1 MDGSDR
7 QHLQCKGVPGRSL
20 VAWVSACA
28 IILFFAAIILFM
40 PLRYVVGVMALD
52 DCGYYLQVARN
63 LSHGSLSFDGIN
75 PTNGFHPLWFIFI
88 APVYLLV
95 SNIDAAFLLVMF
107 LSAVLAGAS
116 VFVLVKLCGKMGFGT
131 AASAAALVMLLGAV
145 FQKLYGMES
154 WLLILLTIALIE
166 RSVAFRVF
174 EKHAVPGRQL
184 ALLGFLAGLMFLARL
199 DSVFYVMSF
208 LAAVCVA
215 IIVYIIAAEHS
226 WKRRI
231 GAIAER
237 GLWLLTPAAM
247 LAACYFTWN
256 YAIFGH
262 LGPVS
267 GSLKTTFPNISQSAP
282 AMPWSRYAV
291 PAFLILLGALI
302 SLIRRGA
309 ERATGIICFVSG
321 LGLMFLLLYIKL
333 YFAGGVYVWYFAQQ
347 YAGAALGAALFV
359 EALVRLIDKRR
370 ARTILNIAA
379 CVLAAM
385 LISHRMVVRYGKSR
399 PGGEEPAYDAAIW
412 ARQNIPEGAV
422 CAMNWAGM
430 FGYFADRQVVNLD
443 GVINGY
449 EYVDALE
456 KGEFSRFLDRCNVQY
471 LVSECV
477 VEPEVLSG
485 AYEEYAFGPRLH
497 KETAEGNFVP
507 VRRTNELYNAPF
519 NEERRR
525 LIVWK
530 R

>member
-1 MDGSDR
+1 MDRSDR
-7 QHLQCKGVPGRSL
+7 QHFGYAGVPDRSL

-28 IILFFAAIILFM
+28 VVLFFATIILFT

-63 LSHGSLSFDGIN
+63 FSHGSLSFDGIN

-88 APVYLLV
+88 APIYMLV
-95 SNIDAAFLLVMF
+95 SHIDTAFQLVM
-107 LSAVLAGAS
+107 LMSTVLAGAS
-116 VFVLVKLCGKMGFGT
+116 VFVLVRLCGKMGFGI
-131 AASAAALVMLLGAV
+131 AATAAALVMLLGAV

-154 WLLILLTIALIE
+154 WLLILLTIMLIE
-166 RSVAFRVF
+166 RSVVFRVF
-174 EKHAVPGRQL
+174 EKRAVRGRQL
-184 ALLGFLAGLMFLARL
+184 ALLGFLAGLVFLARL

-208 LAAVCVA
+208 LAAVSVA
-215 IIVYIIAAEHS
+215 IVVCSMATERS
-226 WKRRI
+226 WKRRV
-231 GAIAER
+231 GAIAVR
-237 GLWLLTPAAM
+237 GLWLLVPPAV
-247 LAACYFTWN
+247 LAACYFAWN

-267 GSLKTTFPNISQSAP
+267 GSLKTTFPSISQSPP
-282 AMPWSRYAV
+282 AIPLSRYGV
-291 PAFLILLGALI
+291 PVLLILSGALI

-309 ERATGIICFVSG
+309 ERAAGIICLASG
-321 LGLMFLLLYIKL
+321 LGLMLLVFYIKL
-333 YFAGGVYVWYFAQQ
+333 YFSGGVYVWYFAQQ
-347 YAGAALGAALFV
+347 YVGAALGAALLV
-359 EALVRLIDKRR
+359 EAFVRLIDRHR
-370 ARTILNIAA
+370 ARTFLNIAA
-379 CVLAAM
+379 CVLLAI
-385 LISHRMVVRYGKSR
+385 LVSHRIVVRYGKSR

-422 CAMNWAGM
+422 CAMNWAGI

-456 KGEFSRFLDRCNVQY
+456 KGRFSQFLDKCKVQY

-485 AYEEYAFGPRLH
+485 DYEEYAFGPRLH
-497 KETAEGNFVP
+497 KKTAEGNFVSIG
-507 VRRTNELYNAPF
+507 RTNELYNAPF
-519 NEERRR
+519 NEEGRR